1 MTQIMNAFHP
11 DYIKTYHPN
20 FLTDLRIE
28 SRQTKNGQNM
38 TNHVNKM
45 RKTNPSHGTLFGIS
59 DKVLSVTVPAHMSRP
74 SAVNLDVRDFHI
86 YQKAGMPKKTQS
98 QIMSEVVAKKRQ
110 TNKNWGTALGNS
122 KNIPKNIP
130 KNG

>member
-1 MTQIMNAFHP
+1 MAEKINAFHP

-38 TNHVNKM
+38 TNHVNKV
-45 RKTNPSHGTLFGIS
+45 RKTKPSHGTVFGIS
-59 DKVLSVTVPAHMSRP
+59 DKVVSVNVPAYMNRP
-74 SAVNLDVRDFHI
+74 KVSLEIKEFHI
-86 YQKAGMPKKTQS
+86 YQKAGAPKSKS
-98 QIMSEVVAKKRQ
+98 QHFSEIVAKKRQ
-110 TNKNWGTALGNS
+110 TNKNYGTMLPNS

-130 KNG
+130 KSA